1 MLCIRSVFVAYIMFI
16 SLYTVWGD
24 KINFMKK
31 KYENNKINSG
41 GERGKSADLRLAPPL
56 AQVVL

>member
-1 MLCIRSVFVAYIMFI
+1 MYKKCICCVYHVHL
-16 SLYTVWGD
+16 SLYSVGRQN
-24 KINFMKK
+24 KFYEK

-56 AQVVL
+56 AQVVR